1 MKLAA
6 KKLADYQALGL
17 DKKLQE
23 CQERVLNLTETLS
36 REKDILQRKVALNTA
51 ARAKHESLA

>member
-36 REKDILQRKVALNTA
+36 REKDIL
-51 ARAKHESLA
+51 